1 MTYLYSRTM
10 LFGQALKRVQGTHA
24 GVQGVHFQ
32 GYMYHRSAPEKTL
45 QSTKKMQW
53 GCQNVERL
61 TKRLLSC
68 RVFQGTLVDEGR
80 AQLRAQGVQMRNTR
94 APLYTYRG
102 TYGTQ

>member
-32 GYMYHRSAPEKTL
+32 GYMYHRSAPENPYNQPKKCNGDAKTWNV
-45 QSTKKMQW
+45 S
-53 GCQNVERL
+53 QNGSSAVGFF
-61 TKRLLSC
+61 
-68 RVFQGTLVDEGR
+68 RVHWW
-80 AQLRAQGVQMRNTR
+80 
-94 APLYTYRG
+94 TYRG